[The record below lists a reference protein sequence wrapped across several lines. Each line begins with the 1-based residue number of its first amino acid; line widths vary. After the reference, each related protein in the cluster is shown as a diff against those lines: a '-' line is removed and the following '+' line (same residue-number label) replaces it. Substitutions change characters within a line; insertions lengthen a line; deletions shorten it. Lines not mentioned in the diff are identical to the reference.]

1 MNEMN
6 IFTGIQNFLQIINDN
21 WTAIIII
28 IGLINALIIRIRDY
42 MSKTEEERIEIAKQQ
57 LKETMLK
64 LVTDAEKDY
73 LEWINAG
80 SIKRSQVIERIF
92 EMYPVLSKV
101 TNQDELIKWID
112 CMIDEALDVM
122 REIFEENIVV
132 AEDATDDEGSMVVE

>member
-1 MNEMN
+1 MNELN

-21 WTAIIII
+21 WTTIIII
-28 IGLINALIIRIRDY
+28 VGLINALAIRIRDY
-42 MSKTEEERIEIAKQQ
+42 MSKTDEERIAIAKQQ

-64 LVTDAEKDY
+64 LVTEAEKDY

-101 TNQDELIKWID
+101 TNQDELINWID
-112 CMIDEALDVM
+112 DMIDEALEIM
-122 REIFEENIVV
+122 REIFEENIVD
-132 AEDATDDEGSMVVE
+132 AEDVTDIAE